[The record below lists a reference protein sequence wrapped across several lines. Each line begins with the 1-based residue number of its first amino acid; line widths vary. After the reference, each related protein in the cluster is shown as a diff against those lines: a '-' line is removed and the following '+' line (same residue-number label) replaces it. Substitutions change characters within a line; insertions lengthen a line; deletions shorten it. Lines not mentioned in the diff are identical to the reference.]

1 MAKISSQS
9 TFREII
15 DEFYYGKYN
24 YMIIFKNKGGF
35 IALKEM
41 KDPLMLLFEVERIY
55 SKLKAIEFQ
64 YEIRE
69 KNIIIIV
76 SRYTKFY
83 ILAKFSNEFI
93 EKINSQIRYK

>member
-1 MAKISSQS
+1 VAKILSQS

-24 YMIIFKNKGGF
+24 YMVIFKNKGGF
-35 IALKEM
+35 TALKEM
-41 KDPLMLLFEVERIY
+41 KDPLVLLFEVERIY
-55 SKLKAIEFQ
+55 SKLEAIEFQ

-69 KNIIIIV
+69 EGMIIILSI
-76 SRYTKFY
+76 YTKFY

-93 EKINSQIRYK
+93 DKINSQIRYK